1 MLRRKLRNRRGER
14 MKSIKSIAEIQM
26 IEILKQCETIVDD
39 SYLKTQDA
47 RRILDAGY
55 KILMKCEEL
64 RLSRD
69 NWRAK
74 FDSQKSQE
82 MKRLK

>member
-1 MLRRKLRNRRGER
+1 

-69 NWRAK
+69 NWSNK
-74 FDSQKSQE
+74 FKA
-82 MKRLK
+82 LKNNQTNEKEVFRK